1 MPVAPPPPVAPPL
14 PPPAM
19 APPVMDTPVVGP
31 PPPQP
36 APKAPI
42 ALPIPSIPATPEIPP
57 TRGVDDGG
65 MGGLEEVLPEA
76 TGERRR
82 RRQAS
87 PDEGSGERR
96 EERRSGDSGRRRE
109 EAGELGGERA
119 ETTGGAEDTGRG
131 TSKEEGRY
139 QFGDRMTEEQ
149 KRMAEKFATKDP
161 ESMLTSGPDES
172 AEMENIRAI
181 AQGKPADDIASV
193 DGSFVENTSQYDPTP
208 TSVPGVQNPEL
219 VAQLPGNQLP
229 PPPPPVVQGTGLGLF
244 GAPSEA
250 APINM
255 FGSGASPS
263 EMRTEADQFAESNPR
278 IAAMLARM
286 DAPEAPL
293 EKYVPEGKAEGGF
306 LAEMQ
311 QDETGV
317 QILEAVAMAL
327 QNPQDDDN
335 AQTIQSF
342 QEAFGDEALAEVA
355 QMLQAGAQ
363 QEMMAMDQ
371 AAMAPPVARQTGGL
385 VPGAGDAM
393 ADDKLGVVDQGEPT
407 AYPIKFSSGEFL
419 VAGDVVAGLGS
430 GNTER
435 GAEVLNKLQDDV
447 RVARN
452 GTTQQAPPI
461 NLSDVLPGTYGE
473 RYG

>member
-1 MPVAPPPPVAPPL
+1 F
-14 PPPAM
+14 
-19 APPVMDTPVVGP
+19 
-31 PPPQP
+31 
-36 APKAPI
+36 
-42 ALPIPSIPATPEIPP
+42 SY
-57 TRGVDDGG
+57 
-65 MGGLEEVLPEA
+65 
-76 TGERRR
+76 
-82 RRQAS
+82 
-87 PDEGSGERR
+87 
-96 EERRSGDSGRRRE
+96 
-109 EAGELGGERA
+109 
-119 ETTGGAEDTGRG
+119 
-131 TSKEEGRY
+131 EEGDY
-139 QFGDRMTEEQ
+139 KYGDRMTEEQ

-161 ESMLTSGPDES
+161 ESPLTLGVDES
-172 AEMENIRAI
+172 AKIENIRAI
-181 AQGKPADDIASV
+181 AQGKPADDIASIE
-193 DGSFVENTSQYDPTP
+193 GTMVEPENVNDPTP
-208 TSVPGVQNPEL
+208 PSIVGYQNPDLLAQRDAEL
-219 VAQLPGNQLP
+219 MATPVTYQRP
-229 PPPPPVVQGTGLGLF
+229 PPPPPTMQGGMMQTGDGLGLF
-244 GAPSEA
+244 GTPAKA

-278 IAAMLARM
+278 MAAMLARM

>member
-1 MPVAPPPPVAPPL
+1 
-14 PPPAM
+14 
-19 APPVMDTPVVGP
+19 
-31 PPPQP
+31 
-36 APKAPI
+36 
-42 ALPIPSIPATPEIPP
+42 
-57 TRGVDDGG
+57 
-65 MGGLEEVLPEA
+65 
-76 TGERRR
+76 
-82 RRQAS
+82 
-87 PDEGSGERR
+87 
-96 EERRSGDSGRRRE
+96 
-109 EAGELGGERA
+109 
-119 ETTGGAEDTGRG
+119 
-131 TSKEEGRY
+131 
-139 QFGDRMTEEQ
+139 MTEEQ

-278 IAAMLARM
+278 MAAMLARM

-311 QDETGV
+311 QDETGM